1 MAFSCIGYAATD
13 ATSALAPYSF
23 ERRDLRPEDVAI
35 DILYCGVC
43 HSDLHTARS
52 DWAGTMYP
60 VVPGHEIVGRVSAV
74 GSAAA
79 KFKPGD
85 IVAVGCMVDSC
96 LTCDQC
102 GRGEEQFCRK
112 RTTLTYNSRDRVTG
126 DVTYGGY
133 SKAIVVREEF
143 VLRVPAGLDPAR
155 AGPLL
160 CAGITTW
167 APLVEAGVGPG
178 SRVAIAGL
186 GGLGHLGVK
195 LARGLGAD
203 VTVITTS
210 EAKRADAIAL
220 GAQHVLISKDAEA
233 MKAARNAFDFI
244 LDTIPVAHDLTP
256 YLSLL
261 DVDGGLVIVGAITQ
275 MPGFHSYGLIGAR
288 RRISGSQIGGIRQ
301 TQEVLDFCAEKNI
314 LPECEMI
321 AMADINHAYE
331 RMERSDVKYRFVI
344 DMATL

>member
-1 MAFSCIGYAATD
+1 MQCIGYAATEK
-13 ATSALAPYSF
+13 SAPLAPYTF

-43 HSDLHTARS
+43 HSDLHQARN
-52 DWAGTMYP
+52 DWGNSVYP
-60 VVPGHEIVGRVSAV
+60 CLPGHEIVGRVSAV
-74 GSAAA
+74 GASAA

-85 IVAVGCMVDSC
+85 MVAVGCMVDSC
-96 LTCDQC
+96 LACDQC
-102 GRGEEQFCRK
+102 RRGEEQYCRK
-112 RTTLTYNSRDRVTG
+112 FPTMTYNGKDRVTG
-126 DVTYGGY
+126 DNTLGGY
-133 SKAIVVREEF
+133 AKAIVVREEF
-143 VLRVPAGLDPAR
+143 VLRLAEGLDPAR

-167 APLVEAGVGPG
+167 SPLVEWKVGKG
-178 SRVAIAGL
+178 TRLAVAGL

-210 EAKRADAIAL
+210 ETKRDDALAL
-220 GAQHVLISKDAEA
+220 GAHKVLISKDKDA
-233 MKAARNAFDFI
+233 MRAARGTFDFI
-244 LDTIPVAHDLTP
+244 LDTIPVAHDLVP

-261 DVDGGLVIVGAITQ
+261 DIDGTLVIVGAMDV
-275 MPGFHSYGLIGAR
+275 MPGFHSYGLVGGR
-288 RRISGSQIGGIRQ
+288 KRVSGSQIGGIRQ
-301 TQEVLDFCAEKNI
+301 TQELLDFCAVNNI
-314 LPECEMI
+314 LPDCETI
-321 AMADINHAYE
+321 AMDGINHAYE